1 MSSKKMIINYL
12 VSGAKERNDTRR
24 YHIAA
29 ERRWNA
35 KKEIKKKTQHSTR
48 RSPCWSFQFRAA
60 EDLRCAT
67 KKLTHCQQL
76 CIRLIDDDN
85 DSGERKKERKKDFC
99 EKGKLCSC
107 TRCNFIQL
115 KHFDCDL
122 CDLCEAMM
130 TFLSLS
136 FRHFCCVVNVCSLA
150 TYDSSPHSTWRK
162 NFISAPWISGRS

>member
-35 KKEIKKKTQHSTR
+35 KKEIPKKNAALNSSLSLLELSVSSCRGST
-48 RSPCWSFQFRAA
+48 
-60 EDLRCAT
+60 
-67 KKLTHCQQL
+67 L
-76 CIRLIDDDN
+76 CNREARTLPTTVVHMRRLIDDDN
-85 DSGERKKERKKDFC
+85 DSGERKKDFC

-107 TRCNFIQL
+107 TRCNFIQF

-136 FRHFCCVVNVCSLA
+136 FRYFCCVVNVCARATCDFSL
-150 TYDSSPHSTWRK
+150 HSTWRR
-162 NFISAPWISGRS
+162 NFISTSGISGRN